1 MGKKT
6 VMHEFDMDLYKQ
18 YKDCTTKLEIDAG
31 NITIFTREK
40 LSVVIKRFY
49 SLFFKRRG
57 DDGK

>member
-1 MGKKT
+1 
-6 VMHEFDMDLYKQ
+6 MHEFDMDLYKQ